1 MIKSFRHTSIERF
14 FQTGTRAGIQVA
26 HAPRLARQLSAL
38 NSARRAENMN
48 LPGWNWHSLKGS
60 LTGNWSV
67 SVNGNWRLTF
77 TFEVGDVV
85 LVDYQDYH

>member
-1 MIKSFRHTSIERF
+1 MIKHFRHKGIERF
-14 FQTGTRAGIQVA
+14 FSTGSRAGIQAA

-38 NSARRAENMN
+38 NSARRAEDMN
-48 LPGWNWHSLKGS
+48 RPGWNWHSLRGS
-60 LTGNWSV
+60 LAGHWSV

-77 TFEVGDVV
+77 TFEDGDAV